1 MFHRLRRIFVFLVT
15 LSLFQV
21 FEAGDVSAQFRKQS
35 TAVPEGS
42 VVDFSFDGSIRQ
54 IRNNAFPDFSCAY
67 DDYLQY
73 APAVML
79 LGMKAFGYESRSGWG
94 RMLVSD
100 AFSVALM
107 AGLVNGLK
115 YTVKRPRPGNGTLNS
130 FPSGHTAT
138 AFMAATM
145 LHKEYGWRSP
155 WFSFG
160 AYTAATATALGRIL
174 NDRHWA
180 TDLLAGAAIGII
192 STQLGYLIADRI
204 FKDKYLAE
212 GYGGTGLLSGIV
224 YDPYVPHYEA
234 SIYFGYRIFPG
245 RSKCPEAVPYSGGS
259 IGLQAN
265 FPLLPGCGVSL
276 RASAN
281 SVSYSSGF
289 SVNMYNVLAGGYWQ
303 WSFARIL
310 ALEVRAMFGWQWQ
323 GDGCGI
329 DGGLGNGVDVTVGPA
344 FSVVTGD
351 CFKLGVFA
359 EYEGFGFTPLKT
371 FLHSFHTGLSAIFFW

>member
-1 MFHRLRRIFVFLVT
+1 MLCLLSMF
-15 LSLFQV
+15 S
-21 FEAGDVSAQFRKQS
+21 ADVASAES
-35 TAVPEGS
+35 YGPDA
-42 VVDFSFDGSIRQ
+42 SIRQ

-73 APAVML
+73 SPAVVL

-115 YTVKRPRPGNGTLNS
+115 YTVQRPRPGNGSLNS

-138 AFMAATM
+138 AFMVATM

-160 AYTAATATALGRIL
+160 AYTVATATALGRIL

-180 TDLLAGAAIGII
+180 TDILAGAAIGVIA
-192 STQLGYLIADRI
+192 TQLGYLITDKI
-204 FKDKYLAE
+204 FKDKYLAD
-212 GYGGTGLLSGIV
+212 GYTETGLFSGIL
-224 YDPYVPHYEA
+224 YDPDIPHYEA
-234 SIYFGYRIFPG
+234 SIYFGYRMFPG
-245 RSKCPEAVPYSGGS
+245 RDGNPGTMPHSGGS

-265 FPLLPGCGVSL
+265 FPLLPGCGVTV
-276 RASAN
+276 RTSAN
-281 SVSYSSGF
+281 SVTFSTGLSS
-289 SVNMYNVLAGGYWQ
+289 NMYNVLAGGYWQ

-310 ALEVRAMFGWQWQ
+310 ALEARAMIGWQWH
-323 GDGCGI
+323 GT
-329 DGGLGNGVDVTVGPA
+329 GNGVDVAVGPA
-344 FSVVTGD
+344 LSVVTGD
-351 CFKLGVFA
+351 CFKLSLFA
-359 EYEGFGFTPLKT
+359 EYEGFGFAPLEN
-371 FLHSFHTGLSAIFFW
+371 FAHSLHSGLSATFFW